1 MTLLMYGATAFAG
14 LNVLL
19 LLCLT
24 YVWVKNY
31 RRFRTAMTLGFLCF
45 GVVLL
50 IENVLAV
57 YFFVGMVDFY
67 TTTGAQQMVLVLR
80 GLEFVALC
88 CLTWV
93 IVR

>member
-1 MTLLMYGATAFAG
+1 MSLWMYSATAFAG

-19 LLCLT
+19 LLVLT
-24 YVWVKNY
+24 YVWGTNY
-31 RRFRTAMTLGFLCF
+31 RRFRTAMTLGFVCF

-50 IENVLAV
+50 VENLLAV
-57 YFFVGMVDFY
+57 YFFVGMVEFY
-67 TTTGAQQMVLVLR
+67 DTTAAQQMVFSLR
-80 GLEFVALC
+80 ALEFVALC